1 MMMRAA
7 WFLLLAP
14 LAANAADWNYE
25 LLLAGAH
32 DSLEVTLV
40 SHAPLPLDAAK
51 VRQWLTLPDGADCQ
65 LLRAPHDVPANEADR
80 PKTRYVWQFQCA
92 HLEALTQVGFITNAE
107 ASGKLYLQWVLP
119 ASQGKALLD
128 EPLTGFDFA
137 VSNQA
142 GGTL

>member
-1 MMMRAA
+1 MRMI
-7 WFLLLAP
+7 WLLLLAP
-14 LAANAADWNYE
+14 LTAHAADWNHE
-25 LLLAGAH
+25 LLLAGAS

-40 SHAPLPLDAAK
+40 SHAPLPLDAAR
-51 VRQWLTLPDGADCQ
+51 VRQWLTLPDAAACH

-92 HLEALTQVGFITNAE
+92 HLARLTQLGFNDTDGK
-107 ASGKLYLQWVLP
+107 SGRLYLQWVLP

-128 EPLTGFDFA
+128 EPLTGFDFSA
-137 VSNQA
+137 SSQA